1 MRRREFIAGVGA
13 AAWPLAGRAQRLT
26 MPVIG
31 YLNPESLQSRSDVI
45 RAFRQGL
52 AETGFVEGQNVL
64 IEYRH
69 AESQYDRLP
78 TLATELVRHSVAV
91 IVAGPTSAALAAKAA
106 TTRIPIVFEVGGDP
120 VELGLVASLNRPGGN
135 LTGVTTLTLEVVAK
149 RLELLHELV
158 PAATSIALLLNPAT
172 RNTADAQTK
181 EAQRAATALGLRLQ
195 ILNASS
201 QIEIEIA
208 FAALAQQ
215 RASALLVSPDPFFTD
230 RREQIIAMTAR
241 SAIPTIYAWREY
253 AAAGGLISYG
263 TSRIDAYRLVGTYAG
278 RILKGEKPADL
289 PVQQSTKVEL
299 VLNMKT
305 AKALGLTFPLTL
317 LGRADEV
324 IE

>member
-1 MRRREFIAGVGA
+1 MIRRREFIAGLGA
-13 AAWPLAGRAQRLT
+13 AGWPLAARAQQRT
-26 MPVIG
+26 IPVIG
-31 YLNPESLQSRSDVI
+31 YLNPESLQSRSDLI
-45 RAFRQGL
+45 AAFRKGF
-52 AETGFVEGQNVL
+52 AETGFVEGQNVS

-78 TLATELVRHSVAV
+78 PLATELVRHSVAV

-208 FAALAQQ
+208 FAILAQQ

-230 RREQIIAMTAR
+230 RRGQIIAMTAR

-253 AAAGGLISYG
+253 AAAGG
-263 TSRIDAYRLVGTYAG
+263 
-278 RILKGEKPADL
+278 
-289 PVQQSTKVEL
+289 
-299 VLNMKT
+299 
-305 AKALGLTFPLTL
+305 
-317 LGRADEV
+317 
-324 IE
+324 